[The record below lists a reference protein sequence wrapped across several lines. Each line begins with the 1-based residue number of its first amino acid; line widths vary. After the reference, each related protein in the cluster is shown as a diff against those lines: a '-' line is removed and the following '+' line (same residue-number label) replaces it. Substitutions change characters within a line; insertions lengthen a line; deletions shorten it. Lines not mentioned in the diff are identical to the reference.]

1 MPTDKSSRTKR
12 ITILAHAGFFLVG
25 IANTM
30 LGPVLPVLA
39 DKWSLS
45 DAQAGRF
52 FLAQFGGAITGSALS
67 GLLMRRLGVIT
78 TIAAGYGGLTLAV
91 LALSANDWLVGLA
104 SFVALGFS
112 LGLTNPATN
121 LLVAEL
127 RPERRAAALNLLN
140 LVWGFGAISGPPLV
154 ALVIGN
160 VLWALGG
167 LSIALASVALAFAR
181 GASRFSL
188 RQAKSPPLPV
198 KEFLNSWL
206 RPFALLTG
214 TLAFVYVGTETAIG
228 GWIAAYTQRIE
239 HSTQPFWAL
248 ATSLFWAGLLI
259 GRAAS
264 PLFLRHV
271 DEVRLALIAL
281 AVAFGGMAIIFASGG
296 LTAVSSGAFL
306 AGLGLAPVFPNT
318 VAIFTRYFGERAE
331 QLIGSLFVLA
341 SLGGA
346 TLPWLVGSL
355 STHYGALR
363 AGLIIPLLGVGMM
376 LALQTA
382 IAFEMRFDQ
391 GAPK

>member
-1 MPTDKSSRTKR
+1 
-12 ITILAHAGFFLVG
+12 
-25 IANTM
+25 M
-30 LGPVLPVLA
+30 LGPVLPILA

-78 TIAAGYGGLTLAV
+78 TIAAGYGGLALAV
-91 LALSANDWLVGLA
+91 LAFSANDWLVGLT

-140 LVWGFGAISGPPLV
+140 FVWGLGAISGPPLV
-154 ALVIGN
+154 ALVRHDGN

-181 GASRFSL
+181 DASRFSL

-198 KEFLNSWL
+198 KEFLNGWL

-214 TLAFVYVGTETAIG
+214 ALVFVYVGTETAIG
-228 GWIAAYTQRIE
+228 GWIAAYAQRIE

-264 PLFLRHV
+264 PHFLRHV

-296 LTAVSSGAFL
+296 LTAVSGGAFL
-306 AGLGLAPVFPNT
+306 SGLGLAPVFPNT

-331 QLIGSLFVLA
+331 QLIGALFVLA

-355 STHYGALR
+355 STHYGALGT
-363 AGLIIPLLGVGMM
+363 GLIIPLLGVGVM

-382 IAFEMRFDQ
+382 IIVQLDQ